1 MRNAM
6 YYDGVRC
13 NSSGDWAAFIKSW
26 LAALGGFM
34 KRLFAISALLLA
46 FTLPSVAQ
54 GIRLSLSDQKR
65 FDSYYSRWQE
75 YRRTNN
81 SSEVVSMEK
90 RIQDVNR
97 HYGIPPGTP
106 DGNAA
111 PSGN

>member
-1 MRNAM
+1 VNVNDLHSQPARLPCYRSEVTGVPRSMRNAM

-13 NSSGDWAAFIKSW
+13 NSSGDWLLLSKLVVAAF
-26 LAALGGFM
+26 GGFM

-75 YRRTNN
+75 YRRT
-81 SSEVVSMEK
+81 
-90 RIQDVNR
+90 
-97 HYGIPPGTP
+97 
-106 DGNAA
+106 
-111 PSGN
+111 

>member
-13 NSSGDWAAFIKSW
+13 NSSGDWLLLSKLVVAAF
-26 LAALGGFM
+26 GGFM

-65 FDSYYSRWQE
+65 FDSYYSRCQE

-90 RIQDVNR
+90 RMQEDRKSTRLNSSHLVISYAVFCL
-97 HYGIPPGTP
+97 
-106 DGNAA
+106 
-111 PSGN
+111 